1 MMFEKTY
8 SCYH

>member
-1 MMFEKTY
+1 MFEKTY